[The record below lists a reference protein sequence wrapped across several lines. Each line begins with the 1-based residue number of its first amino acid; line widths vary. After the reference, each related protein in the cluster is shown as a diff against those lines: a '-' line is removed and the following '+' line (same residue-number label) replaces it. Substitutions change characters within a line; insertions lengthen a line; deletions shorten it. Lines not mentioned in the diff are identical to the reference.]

1 MSNRACTILKHDLSA
16 QAAFDDKV
24 EFCGSRVDM
33 RSVETARAKETE
45 NHGAAGADERREGG
59 VICANSAASQALRD
73 RVYAFGIGGRW
84 GVEVE
89 DVGVVIGEKFAA
101 F

>member
-1 MSNRACTILKHDLSA
+1 
-16 QAAFDDKV
+16 
-24 EFCGSRVDM
+24 M
-33 RSVETARAKETE
+33 RSVETARAKEAE

-59 VICANSAASQALRD
+59 VVCAHCATSQTLRD
-73 RVYAFGIGGRW
+73 RVYAFGRGGRW

-101 F
+101 FDGVWCEEELLEEG